1 MEGRGGDGCSML
13 PCRLLSHAVLTSKHE
28 DNAGLLGQRQVL
40 VEQGAR
46 RVKIHLCYL
55 KPDAFSVVGDRK

>member
-1 MEGRGGDGCSML
+1 ML

-55 KPDAFSVVGDRK
+55 KQDAFSVVGDRK